1 MTDAASAVLL
11 ENASAT
17 GNPVFYPGGLGVISV
32 VLTGGNVTIEQLG
45 PDNTTWL
52 AVTGALTS
60 SSRSPNNNLAP
71 GQYRAAV
78 AGGATGVWARID
90 RVPY

>member
-1 MTDAASAVLL
+1 MTNSASCVMI
-11 ENASAT
+11 ENGSAT
-17 GNPVFYPGGLGVISV
+17 SPPVYYSGGLGVVSV
-32 VLTGGNVTIEQLG
+32 ILTGGNVTIEQLG
-45 PDNTTWL
+45 PDGVTWL
-52 AVTGALTS
+52 AVTAAITT

-71 GQYRAAV
+71 GQYRANV

>member
-1 MTDAASAVLL
+1 MTNTASAVLL
-11 ENASAT
+11 ENANAT
-17 GNPVFYPGGLGVISV
+17 GAPVVYSGGLGVISV
-32 VLTGGNVTIEQLG
+32 ILTGGTVTIEQLG
-45 PDNTTWL
+45 PDGVTWL
-52 AVTGALTS
+52 AVTGAIS
-60 SSRSPNNNLAP
+60 ASSRSPNNNLAP